1 MLTEGMLSLNTM
13 TEDGNIEEV
22 DQIIQVENGEKSTP
36 KQRVAQLK
44 APYVGMVFDIMEEAR
59 NYYEEYGRQE
69 GFWIRTR
76 SSSKTRRRLDEVT
89 SRQFV
94 CAHEGKYMPKNTSHK
109 ASEGNDERDASDIE
123 NMKRTSKNCS
133 TVKCGCKAS
142 MRIKLDRWSNKWKV
156 SSFQDS
162 HNHKPVTPERRMKMK
177 SNKVM
182 PKVAKI
188 LTETFH
194 EENLPIA
201 KVPSILG
208 GPHIGFNNRDC
219 YNHLRN
225 VRHRQLDGGDAQSV
239 LTYFRK
245 KQAENP
251 QFFYAIQCDEN
262 GRASNFFWVDARSRL
277 AYHYFGDVVTF
288 DTTYRTNKYDMPFAP
303 FTGVNHHLQ
312 SIQFGC
318 ALLQDE
324 TEVTFLWLFETW
336 LEAMGGRHP
345 VSIITD
351 QDLAMKGAIAK
362 IFPNTHHRLCL
373 WHIKKKFAEKLSHV
387 YFKKSK
393 FKIHMKKCI
402 RSTYKIEE
410 FEEKWKE
417 LMKEYALDNDD
428 WLNNLYDIRSSWVPV
443 YNRSIF
449 FAGMNTTGRSEGI
462 NSFFDGF
469 ITPTTNLREFV
480 VKYDQALKRIM
491 DRESDEDFESEH
503 KYRIVNEGEFLLKHA
518 ANLYTRNVFNKFKD
532 EWSKVNLYK
541 VEEMPCDNEYHAY
554 LVKTKLGEHEEF
566 VVKLNLQTYKGM
578 CECQNFEFV
587 GILCRHLLKV
597 FVRLD
602 IDTLPDHFILPRWRQ
617 EANKFRIMD
626 FKILVTNDGK
636 EESEA
641 LRLSHM
647 CHQATK
653 LACIAASSNEAYTTF
668 MEAIKELSKKLSE
681 NSTHHATIPSSTTG
695 DPCSTNIDSS
705 QLLLLD
711 PNISQTKG
719 RKKDNISGSKRI
731 KSGIEL
737 AQNKKK
743 RKCAL
748 CKKIAQHDKRNCPS
762 NLKRR
767 KNESTNP
774 CNEELED
781 LCQDMESDDQEY
793 C

>member
-1 MLTEGMLSLNTM
+1 
-13 TEDGNIEEV
+13 
-22 DQIIQVENGEKSTP
+22 
-36 KQRVAQLK
+36 
-44 APYVGMVFDIMEEAR
+44 MVFNTMEEAR

-94 CAHEGKYMPKNTSHK
+94 CAHEGKYVPKNTSQK
-109 ASEGNDERDASDIE
+109 ASEENDERNLSEIE
-123 NMKRTSKNCS
+123 NMKRTGKNCS

-177 SNKVM
+177 SNRVM
-182 PKVAKI
+182 PKAAKI

-251 QFFYAIQCDEN
+251 QICFYAIQCDEN
-262 GRASNFFWVDARSRL
+262 GRAANFFWVDARSRM

-362 IFPNTHHRLCL
+362 IFPNTRHRLCL

-393 FKIHMKKCI
+393 FKIQMKKCI

-417 LMKEYALDNDD
+417 LMKECELANDD
-428 WLNNLYDIRSSWVPV
+428 WLNSLYDIRSSWVPV
-443 YNRSIF
+443 YNRDIF

-469 ITPTTNLREFV
+469 VTPTINLREFV
-480 VKYDQALKRIM
+480 VKYEQALKRIM

-518 ANLYTRNVFNKFKD
+518 AKFYTRNVFNKFKD
-532 EWSKVNLYK
+532 EWSKVTLYK
-541 VEEMPCDNEYHAY
+541 VEEIPCDNEYHAY

-566 VVKLNLQTYKGM
+566 VVKLNLQTYK
-578 CECQNFEFV
+578 
-587 GILCRHLLKV
+587 
-597 FVRLD
+597 
-602 IDTLPDHFILPRWRQ
+602 DTLPDHFILPRWRQ

-626 FKILVTNDGK
+626 FKSLVTNDGK

-668 MEAIKELSKKLSE
+668 MEAINELSKKLSD
-681 NSTHHATIPSSTTG
+681 NSTQHATIPSSTIG

-767 KNESTNP
+767 KNESTNL
-774 CNEELED
+774 CNEESED

>member
-1 MLTEGMLSLNTM
+1 
-13 TEDGNIEEV
+13 
-22 DQIIQVENGEKSTP
+22 
-36 KQRVAQLK
+36 
-44 APYVGMVFDIMEEAR
+44 
-59 NYYEEYGRQE
+59 
-69 GFWIRTR
+69 
-76 SSSKTRRRLDEVT
+76 
-89 SRQFV
+89 
-94 CAHEGKYMPKNTSHK
+94 
-109 ASEGNDERDASDIE
+109 
-123 NMKRTSKNCS
+123 
-133 TVKCGCKAS
+133 
-142 MRIKLDRWSNKWKV
+142 
-156 SSFQDS
+156 
-162 HNHKPVTPERRMKMK
+162 
-177 SNKVM
+177 
-182 PKVAKI
+182 
-188 LTETFH
+188 
-194 EENLPIA
+194 
-201 KVPSILG
+201 
-208 GPHIGFNNRDC
+208 
-219 YNHLRN
+219 
-225 VRHRQLDGGDAQSV
+225 
-239 LTYFRK
+239 
-245 KQAENP
+245 
-251 QFFYAIQCDEN
+251 
-262 GRASNFFWVDARSRL
+262 
-277 AYHYFGDVVTF
+277 
-288 DTTYRTNKYDMPFAP
+288 MPFAP

-362 IFPNTHHRLCL
+362 IFPNTRHRLCL

-393 FKIHMKKCI
+393 FKIQMKKCI

-417 LMKEYALDNDD
+417 LMKECELANDD
-428 WLNNLYDIRSSWVPV
+428 WLNSLYDIRSSWVPV
-443 YNRSIF
+443 YNRDIF

-469 ITPTTNLREFV
+469 VTPTINLREFV
-480 VKYDQALKRIM
+480 VKYEQALKRIM

-518 ANLYTRNVFNKFKD
+518 AKFYTRNVFNKFKD
-532 EWSKVNLYK
+532 EWSKVTLYK
-541 VEEMPCDNEYHAY
+541 VEEIPCDNEYHAY

-566 VVKLNLQTYKGM
+566 VVKLNLQTYK
-578 CECQNFEFV
+578 
-587 GILCRHLLKV
+587 
-597 FVRLD
+597 
-602 IDTLPDHFILPRWRQ
+602 DTLPDHFILPRWRQ

-626 FKILVTNDGK
+626 FKSLVTNDGK

-668 MEAIKELSKKLSE
+668 MEAINELSKKLSD
-681 NSTHHATIPSSTTG
+681 NSTQHATIPSSTIG

-767 KNESTNP
+767 KNESTNL
-774 CNEELED
+774 CNEESED
-781 LCQDMESDDQEY
+781 LCQDME
-793 C
+793 